1 LFAAADVAAAARHLL
16 KKNSFFLSFPV
27 DSVCNDCY
35 VYKYRRRANAMNDDD
50 DEIFL
55 LVDEAYAEIQIER
68 PDLDPDVDHE
78 EIREMALNRIS
89 EQEGKRHDLQV

>member
-1 LFAAADVAAAARHLL
+1 
-16 KKNSFFLSFPV
+16 
-27 DSVCNDCY
+27 
-35 VYKYRRRANAMNDDD
+35 MNYDD

-78 EIREMALNRIS
+78 EIREMALNRVS